1 MPGGSW
7 AGSYLAKKVMP
18 EVYGSSCVDAEA
30 KKIGKLSELHSYN
43 IHKHTLVRNEDT
55 GELNELHEEFLEK
68 MNTFFVDEMIGQ
80 PVALQHGF
88 SDSQLFLIEHPDNV
102 KDCSWSVQ
110 DGFIIESL
118 RPTQVRVLLKGESY
132 DATLSVKGVYSSDIA
147 FEKSWN
153 LKEGI

>member
-1 MPGGSW
+1 
-7 AGSYLAKKVMP
+7 MP

-43 IHKHTLVRNEDT
+43 IHKHTLVCNEDT
-55 GELNELHEEFLEK
+55 GELNELHEEFFKL
-68 MNTFFVDEMIGQ
+68 MNTFFVNEMIGR
-80 PVALQHGF
+80 PVALQHSF

-102 KDCSWSVQ
+102 KDCSWSIQ

-118 RPTQVRVLLKGESY
+118 SATQVRVLLKGESY
-132 DATLSVKGVYSSDIA
+132 NPVLTVKGVYSSDIA

-153 LKEGI
+153 LREGL